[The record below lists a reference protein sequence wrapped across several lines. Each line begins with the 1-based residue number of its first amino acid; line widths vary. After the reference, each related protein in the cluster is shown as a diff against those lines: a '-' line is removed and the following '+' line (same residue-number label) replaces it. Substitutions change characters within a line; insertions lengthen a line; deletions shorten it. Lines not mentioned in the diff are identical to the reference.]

1 MLLWRSDRKS
11 AFGENKNHTR
21 LDICE
26 FVLNRGGCQL
36 IFESVTVENWRGF
49 YREQTI
55 HFSTSKKKNTTIVY
69 AQNGVG
75 KTNLLNAIMWCLY
88 EELTASFKIP
98 TDILNHYAASE
109 GRNSYHVSIY
119 LRSEDDQLYKIQR
132 SGGNISNF
140 KVHVISEDGNHSPY
154 QGSAKLFV
162 NSILPKDMAG
172 YFIND
177 GEGDDLTSDANG
189 MISISRS
196 IEDILGFGMAKRAL
210 DDVVQIRKEYFVKW
224 KALNREG
231 DLSSE
236 IVEVEILQ
244 NDLEIIEDTL
254 KGDQEILGTYDVQL
268 AKINSMMGN
277 SDIPTI
283 KAKQQKRS
291 SHEMALSKA
300 KSNLKLFRAKK
311 KTLIKDY
318 ATASF
323 SADIN
328 ITDLDFLEKEN
339 ERLKNE
345 AEKAEIKKANQIDMD
360 RMRKKAEETARA
372 ASQAP
377 VERQGEVREELLEE
391 YLEKEFP
398 TDKFEAVK
406 KGQKGGDIIQSVIIK
421 GEPVG
426 NILYESK
433 DVLNFDEKWVQKLL
447 NDMSKV
453 DATVGFIFT
462 KAMPKKSKGFVE
474 EREGGRVI
482 ICSEYPILRQLVST
496 TRKLI
501 QANKANIASNKDEIS
516 PKLKDLFNYLNSNE
530 FRIQTRKIFN
540 GIKKDGEQIDK
551 DERSGENQ
559 IKNRRKNLEDS
570 KKNINGVIT
579 SLVSNAGL
587 SDDILDGDD
596 DDLLLE

>member
-1 MLLWRSDRKS
+1 MKQQI
-11 AFGENKNHTR
+11 KCPH
-21 LDICE
+21 
-26 FVLNRGGCQL
+26 CQKL
-36 IFESVTVENWRGF
+36 FPIEESLKHET
-49 YREQTI
+49 
-55 HFSTSKKKNTTIVY
+55 
-69 AQNGVG
+69 
-75 KTNLLNAIMWCLY
+75 
-88 EELTASFKIP
+88 EELRKKLKKEEEQKSKERQKEFEEKI
-98 TDILNHYAASE
+98 
-109 GRNSYHVSIY
+109 
-119 LRSEDDQLYKIQR
+119 
-132 SGGNISNF
+132 
-140 KVHVISEDGNHSPY
+140 
-154 QGSAKLFV
+154 
-162 NSILPKDMAG
+162 
-172 YFIND
+172 
-177 GEGDDLTSDANG
+177 
-189 MISISRS
+189 
-196 IEDILGFGMAKRAL
+196 
-210 DDVVQIRKEYFVKW
+210 
-224 KALNREG
+224 
-231 DLSSE
+231 
-236 IVEVEILQ
+236 
-244 NDLEIIEDTL
+244 
-254 KGDQEILGTYDVQL
+254 
-268 AKINSMMGN
+268 
-277 SDIPTI
+277 
-283 KAKQQKRS
+283 
-291 SHEMALSKA
+291 
-300 KSNLKLFRAKK
+300 NLKLQKQNEAH
-311 KTLIKDY
+311 
-318 ATASF
+318 
-323 SADIN
+323 
-328 ITDLDFLEKEN
+328 EKEKEKIRQDALKN
-339 ERLKNE
+339 QKAEADKQAAAQVEKVKKIANDHARKQKADFEARVKKEKEEERIKNE
-345 AEKAEIKKANQIDMD
+345 AEKAEIKKAYQIDMD
-360 RMRKKAEETARA
+360 RMRKKAEEAARA

-377 VERQGEVREELLEE
+377 VERKGEVREELLEE

-406 KGQKGGDIIQSVIIK
+406 KGQKGGDIIHSVIIK
-421 GEPVG
+421 GESVG

>member
-1 MLLWRSDRKS
+1 MKQQIKCPHC
-11 AFGENKNHTR
+11 NKV
-21 LDICE
+21 
-26 FVLNRGGCQL
+26 F
-36 IFESVTVENWRGF
+36 
-49 YREQTI
+49 
-55 HFSTSKKKNTTIVY
+55 
-69 AQNGVG
+69 
-75 KTNLLNAIMWCLY
+75 
-88 EELTASFKIP
+88 P
-98 TDILNHYAASE
+98 
-109 GRNSYHVSIY
+109 
-119 LRSEDDQLYKIQR
+119 
-132 SGGNISNF
+132 
-140 KVHVISEDGNHSPY
+140 
-154 QGSAKLFV
+154 
-162 NSILPKDMAG
+162 
-172 YFIND
+172 
-177 GEGDDLTSDANG
+177 
-189 MISISRS
+189 
-196 IEDILGFGMAKRAL
+196 IEDSIKHEAEE
-210 DDVVQIRKEYFVKW
+210 IRKKYKKEEEQKSKERQKEF
-224 KALNREG
+224 E
-231 DLSSE
+231 E
-236 IVEVEILQ
+236 
-244 NDLEIIEDTL
+244 
-254 KGDQEILGTYDVQL
+254 
-268 AKINSMMGN
+268 KINLKLQKQNEVHEREKDKIRQDAEKKQKAEADKQAAAEIERVKKVATDHSRKQKAQLEA
-277 SDIPTI
+277 
-283 KAKQQKRS
+283 KAKQ
-291 SHEMALSKA
+291 
-300 KSNLKLFRAKK
+300 
-311 KTLIKDY
+311 
-318 ATASF
+318 
-323 SADIN
+323 
-328 ITDLDFLEKEN
+328 DLEN

-406 KGQKGGDIIQSVIIK
+406 KGQKGGDIIQSVVIK
-421 GEPVG
+421 GELVG

-551 DERSGENQ
+551 DERSAENQ

>member
-1 MLLWRSDRKS
+1 MKQQIKCPHC
-11 AFGENKNHTR
+11 NKV
-21 LDICE
+21 
-26 FVLNRGGCQL
+26 F
-36 IFESVTVENWRGF
+36 
-49 YREQTI
+49 
-55 HFSTSKKKNTTIVY
+55 
-69 AQNGVG
+69 
-75 KTNLLNAIMWCLY
+75 
-88 EELTASFKIP
+88 P
-98 TDILNHYAASE
+98 
-109 GRNSYHVSIY
+109 
-119 LRSEDDQLYKIQR
+119 
-132 SGGNISNF
+132 
-140 KVHVISEDGNHSPY
+140 
-154 QGSAKLFV
+154 
-162 NSILPKDMAG
+162 
-172 YFIND
+172 
-177 GEGDDLTSDANG
+177 
-189 MISISRS
+189 
-196 IEDILGFGMAKRAL
+196 IEDSIKHEAEE
-210 DDVVQIRKEYFVKW
+210 IRKKYKKEEEQKSKERQKEF
-224 KALNREG
+224 E
-231 DLSSE
+231 E
-236 IVEVEILQ
+236 
-244 NDLEIIEDTL
+244 
-254 KGDQEILGTYDVQL
+254 
-268 AKINSMMGN
+268 KINLKLQKQNEVHEREKDKIRQDAEKKQKEEADKQAAAEIERVKKVATDHSRKQKAQLEA
-277 SDIPTI
+277 
-283 KAKQQKRS
+283 KAKQ
-291 SHEMALSKA
+291 
-300 KSNLKLFRAKK
+300 
-311 KTLIKDY
+311 
-318 ATASF
+318 
-323 SADIN
+323 
-328 ITDLDFLEKEN
+328 DLEN

-398 TDKFEAVK
+398 SDKFEAVK
-406 KGQKGGDIIQSVIIK
+406 KGQKGGDIIQSVVIK
-421 GEPVG
+421 GESVG
-426 NILYESK
+426 SILYESK

>member
-1 MLLWRSDRKS
+1 MKQQI
-11 AFGENKNHTR
+11 KCPH
-21 LDICE
+21 
-26 FVLNRGGCQL
+26 CQKL
-36 IFESVTVENWRGF
+36 FPIEESLKHET
-49 YREQTI
+49 
-55 HFSTSKKKNTTIVY
+55 
-69 AQNGVG
+69 
-75 KTNLLNAIMWCLY
+75 
-88 EELTASFKIP
+88 EELRKKLKKEEEQKSKERQKEFEQKI
-98 TDILNHYAASE
+98 
-109 GRNSYHVSIY
+109 
-119 LRSEDDQLYKIQR
+119 
-132 SGGNISNF
+132 
-140 KVHVISEDGNHSPY
+140 
-154 QGSAKLFV
+154 
-162 NSILPKDMAG
+162 
-172 YFIND
+172 
-177 GEGDDLTSDANG
+177 
-189 MISISRS
+189 
-196 IEDILGFGMAKRAL
+196 
-210 DDVVQIRKEYFVKW
+210 
-224 KALNREG
+224 
-231 DLSSE
+231 
-236 IVEVEILQ
+236 
-244 NDLEIIEDTL
+244 
-254 KGDQEILGTYDVQL
+254 
-268 AKINSMMGN
+268 
-277 SDIPTI
+277 
-283 KAKQQKRS
+283 
-291 SHEMALSKA
+291 
-300 KSNLKLFRAKK
+300 NLKLQKQNEAHEKEKEKIRQDAQRTQKAEADKQAAAEVERVK
-311 KTLIKDY
+311 KTTNDQARKQK
-318 ATASF
+318 
-323 SADIN
+323 AD
-328 ITDLDFLEKEN
+328 FESRVKKEKEE

-345 AEKAEIKKANQIDMD
+345 AEKAELKKAHQIDMD

-372 ASQAP
+372 ASQSP

-398 TDKFEAVK
+398 SDKFEAVK
-406 KGQKGGDIIQSVIIK
+406 KGQKGGDIIQSVVIK
-421 GEPVG
+421 GESVG
-426 NILYESK
+426 SILYESK

-579 SLVSNAGL
+579 SLISNAGL

>member
-1 MLLWRSDRKS
+1 MKQQI
-11 AFGENKNHTR
+11 KCPH
-21 LDICE
+21 
-26 FVLNRGGCQL
+26 CQKL
-36 IFESVTVENWRGF
+36 FPIEESLKHET
-49 YREQTI
+49 
-55 HFSTSKKKNTTIVY
+55 
-69 AQNGVG
+69 
-75 KTNLLNAIMWCLY
+75 
-88 EELTASFKIP
+88 EELRKKLKKEEEQKSKERQKEFEEKI
-98 TDILNHYAASE
+98 
-109 GRNSYHVSIY
+109 
-119 LRSEDDQLYKIQR
+119 
-132 SGGNISNF
+132 
-140 KVHVISEDGNHSPY
+140 
-154 QGSAKLFV
+154 
-162 NSILPKDMAG
+162 
-172 YFIND
+172 
-177 GEGDDLTSDANG
+177 
-189 MISISRS
+189 
-196 IEDILGFGMAKRAL
+196 
-210 DDVVQIRKEYFVKW
+210 
-224 KALNREG
+224 
-231 DLSSE
+231 
-236 IVEVEILQ
+236 
-244 NDLEIIEDTL
+244 
-254 KGDQEILGTYDVQL
+254 
-268 AKINSMMGN
+268 
-277 SDIPTI
+277 
-283 KAKQQKRS
+283 
-291 SHEMALSKA
+291 
-300 KSNLKLFRAKK
+300 NLKLQKQNEAH
-311 KTLIKDY
+311 
-318 ATASF
+318 
-323 SADIN
+323 
-328 ITDLDFLEKEN
+328 EKEKEKIRQDVLKKQKAEVDRQSAEKV
-339 ERLKNE
+339 ERIKKVANDHARKQKADFEARVKKEKEEERIKNE
-345 AEKAEIKKANQIDMD
+345 AEKAEIKKAFQIDMD
-360 RMRKKAEETARA
+360 RMRKKAEEAARA

-406 KGQKGGDIIQSVIIK
+406 KGQKGGDIVQSVMIK
-421 GEPVG
+421 GESVG

>member
-1 MLLWRSDRKS
+1 MKQQIKCPHC
-11 AFGENKNHTR
+11 NKV
-21 LDICE
+21 
-26 FVLNRGGCQL
+26 F
-36 IFESVTVENWRGF
+36 
-49 YREQTI
+49 
-55 HFSTSKKKNTTIVY
+55 
-69 AQNGVG
+69 
-75 KTNLLNAIMWCLY
+75 
-88 EELTASFKIP
+88 P
-98 TDILNHYAASE
+98 
-109 GRNSYHVSIY
+109 
-119 LRSEDDQLYKIQR
+119 
-132 SGGNISNF
+132 
-140 KVHVISEDGNHSPY
+140 
-154 QGSAKLFV
+154 
-162 NSILPKDMAG
+162 
-172 YFIND
+172 
-177 GEGDDLTSDANG
+177 
-189 MISISRS
+189 
-196 IEDILGFGMAKRAL
+196 IEDSIKHEAEE
-210 DDVVQIRKEYFVKW
+210 IRKKYKKEEEQKSKERQKEF
-224 KALNREG
+224 E
-231 DLSSE
+231 E
-236 IVEVEILQ
+236 
-244 NDLEIIEDTL
+244 
-254 KGDQEILGTYDVQL
+254 
-268 AKINSMMGN
+268 KINLKLQKQNEVHEREKDKIRQDAEKKQKAEVDKQSAN
-277 SDIPTI
+277 KIERVKKIANEHFKKQKQELET
-283 KAKQQKRS
+283 KAKQDQ
-291 SHEMALSKA
+291 
-300 KSNLKLFRAKK
+300 
-311 KTLIKDY
+311 
-318 ATASF
+318 
-323 SADIN
+323 
-328 ITDLDFLEKEN
+328 EK
-339 ERLKNE
+339 ERLKAE
-345 AEKAEIKKANQIDMD
+345 ADKAEMKKAYQIDID
-360 RMRKKAEETARA
+360 RMRKKAEEAARA

-398 TDKFEAVK
+398 SDKFEAVK
-406 KGQKGGDIIQSVIIK
+406 KGQKGGDIIQSVVIK

-426 NILYESK
+426 SILYESK

>member
-1 MLLWRSDRKS
+1 MKQQIKCPHCNKVFPIEESLKHETEEIRKKLQKEEQQKS
-11 AFGENKNHTR
+11 QERQKKLDEENKQKLQKQKIAFDKELEKIKT
-21 LDICE
+21 DAA
-26 FVLNRGGCQL
+26 
-36 IFESVTVENWRGF
+36 
-49 YREQTI
+49 
-55 HFSTSKKKNTTIVY
+55 KKQKAEADKQAAAEVARIKKVANDY
-69 AQNGVG
+69 AKKQ
-75 KTNLLNAIMWCLY
+75 
-88 EELTASFKIP
+88 
-98 TDILNHYAASE
+98 
-109 GRNSYHVSIY
+109 
-119 LRSEDDQLYKIQR
+119 
-132 SGGNISNF
+132 
-140 KVHVISEDGNHSPY
+140 
-154 QGSAKLFV
+154 
-162 NSILPKDMAG
+162 
-172 YFIND
+172 
-177 GEGDDLTSDANG
+177 
-189 MISISRS
+189 
-196 IEDILGFGMAKRAL
+196 
-210 DDVVQIRKEYFVKW
+210 
-224 KALNREG
+224 KA
-231 DLSSE
+231 
-236 IVEVEILQ
+236 
-244 NDLEIIEDTL
+244 DLE
-254 KGDQEILGTYDVQL
+254 
-268 AKINSMMGN
+268 A
-277 SDIPTI
+277 
-283 KAKQQKRS
+283 KAKK
-291 SHEMALSKA
+291 
-300 KSNLKLFRAKK
+300 
-311 KTLIKDY
+311 
-318 ATASF
+318 
-323 SADIN
+323 
-328 ITDLDFLEKEN
+328 EKEE

-345 AEKAEIKKANQIDMD
+345 AEKAELKKAHQIDME

-398 TDKFEAVK
+398 SDKFEAVK

-421 GEPVG
+421 GESVG

-551 DERSGENQ
+551 DERSIENQ

-570 KKNINGVIT
+570 KKNINSIIT

>member
-1 MLLWRSDRKS
+1 MKQQIKCPHC
-11 AFGENKNHTR
+11 NKV
-21 LDICE
+21 
-26 FVLNRGGCQL
+26 F
-36 IFESVTVENWRGF
+36 
-49 YREQTI
+49 
-55 HFSTSKKKNTTIVY
+55 
-69 AQNGVG
+69 
-75 KTNLLNAIMWCLY
+75 
-88 EELTASFKIP
+88 P
-98 TDILNHYAASE
+98 
-109 GRNSYHVSIY
+109 
-119 LRSEDDQLYKIQR
+119 
-132 SGGNISNF
+132 
-140 KVHVISEDGNHSPY
+140 
-154 QGSAKLFV
+154 
-162 NSILPKDMAG
+162 
-172 YFIND
+172 
-177 GEGDDLTSDANG
+177 
-189 MISISRS
+189 
-196 IEDILGFGMAKRAL
+196 IEDSIKHEAEE
-210 DDVVQIRKEYFVKW
+210 IRKKYKKEEEQKSKERQKEF
-224 KALNREG
+224 E
-231 DLSSE
+231 E
-236 IVEVEILQ
+236 
-244 NDLEIIEDTL
+244 
-254 KGDQEILGTYDVQL
+254 
-268 AKINSMMGN
+268 KINLKLQKQNEVHEREKDKIRQDAEKKQKAEADKQAAAEIERVKKVATDHSRKQKAQLEA
-277 SDIPTI
+277 
-283 KAKQQKRS
+283 KAKQ
-291 SHEMALSKA
+291 
-300 KSNLKLFRAKK
+300 
-311 KTLIKDY
+311 
-318 ATASF
+318 
-323 SADIN
+323 
-328 ITDLDFLEKEN
+328 DLEN

-398 TDKFEAVK
+398 SDKFEAVK

-421 GEPVG
+421 GELVG

-482 ICSEYPILRQLVST
+482 ICSEYPILKQLASF

-501 QANKANIASNKDEIS
+501 QANKANIASSKDEIS

-530 FRIQTRKIFN
+530 FRNQTRKIFN

-551 DERSGENQ
+551 DERSAENQ

>member
-1 MLLWRSDRKS
+1 MKQQIKCPHC
-11 AFGENKNHTR
+11 NKV
-21 LDICE
+21 
-26 FVLNRGGCQL
+26 F
-36 IFESVTVENWRGF
+36 
-49 YREQTI
+49 
-55 HFSTSKKKNTTIVY
+55 
-69 AQNGVG
+69 
-75 KTNLLNAIMWCLY
+75 
-88 EELTASFKIP
+88 P
-98 TDILNHYAASE
+98 
-109 GRNSYHVSIY
+109 
-119 LRSEDDQLYKIQR
+119 
-132 SGGNISNF
+132 
-140 KVHVISEDGNHSPY
+140 
-154 QGSAKLFV
+154 
-162 NSILPKDMAG
+162 
-172 YFIND
+172 
-177 GEGDDLTSDANG
+177 
-189 MISISRS
+189 
-196 IEDILGFGMAKRAL
+196 IEDSLKHEAEE
-210 DDVVQIRKEYFVKW
+210 IRKKYKKEEEQKSKERQKEF
-224 KALNREG
+224 E
-231 DLSSE
+231 E
-236 IVEVEILQ
+236 
-244 NDLEIIEDTL
+244 
-254 KGDQEILGTYDVQL
+254 
-268 AKINSMMGN
+268 KINLKLQKQNEVHEREKDKIRQDAEKKQKAEADKQAAAEIERVKKVATDHSRKQKAQLEA
-277 SDIPTI
+277 
-283 KAKQQKRS
+283 KAKQ
-291 SHEMALSKA
+291 
-300 KSNLKLFRAKK
+300 
-311 KTLIKDY
+311 
-318 ATASF
+318 
-323 SADIN
+323 
-328 ITDLDFLEKEN
+328 DLEN

-421 GEPVG
+421 GELVG

-482 ICSEYPILRQLVST
+482 ICSEYQILKQLVSF

-551 DERSGENQ
+551 DERSIENQ

>member
-1 MLLWRSDRKS
+1 MKQQIKCPHCNKVFPIEESLKHETEEIRKKLQKEEQQKS
-11 AFGENKNHTR
+11 QERQKKLDEENKQK
-21 LDICE
+21 LQKQKIAFD
-26 FVLNRGGCQL
+26 
-36 IFESVTVENWRGF
+36 
-49 YREQTI
+49 
-55 HFSTSKKKNTTIVY
+55 K
-69 AQNGVG
+69 
-75 KTNLLNAIMWCLY
+75 
-88 EELTASFKIP
+88 ELEKI
-98 TDILNHYAASE
+98 
-109 GRNSYHVSIY
+109 
-119 LRSEDDQLYKIQR
+119 K
-132 SGGNISNF
+132 
-140 KVHVISEDGNHSPY
+140 
-154 QGSAKLFV
+154 
-162 NSILPKDMAG
+162 
-172 YFIND
+172 
-177 GEGDDLTSDANG
+177 SDA
-189 MISISRS
+189 
-196 IEDILGFGMAKRAL
+196 AKK
-210 DDVVQIRKEYFVKW
+210 QKEEVAKQ
-224 KALNREG
+224 AAA
-231 DLSSE
+231 
-236 IVEVEILQ
+236 EVEKIKKQ
-244 NDLEIIEDTL
+244 TTEDFKKQKQELET
-254 KGDQEILGTYDVQL
+254 
-268 AKINSMMGN
+268 
-277 SDIPTI
+277 
-283 KAKQQKRS
+283 KAKQDQ
-291 SHEMALSKA
+291 
-300 KSNLKLFRAKK
+300 
-311 KTLIKDY
+311 
-318 ATASF
+318 
-323 SADIN
+323 
-328 ITDLDFLEKEN
+328 EK
-339 ERLKNE
+339 ERLKAE
-345 AEKAEIKKANQIDMD
+345 ADKAELKKAHQIDME

-398 TDKFEAVK
+398 SDKFEAVK

-482 ICSEYPILRQLVST
+482 ICSEYPILKQLVSF

-540 GIKKDGEQIDK
+540 GIKKDGDQIDK
-551 DERSGENQ
+551 DERSAENQ

-570 KKNINGVIT
+570 KKNINGIIT

>member
-1 MLLWRSDRKS
+1 MKQQI
-11 AFGENKNHTR
+11 KCPH
-21 LDICE
+21 
-26 FVLNRGGCQL
+26 CQKL
-36 IFESVTVENWRGF
+36 FPIEESLKHETE
-49 YREQTI
+49 EI
-55 HFSTSKKKNTTIVY
+55 KKKY
-69 AQNGVG
+69 
-75 KTNLLNAIMWCLY
+75 KK
-88 EELTASFKIP
+88 EEEQKS
-98 TDILNHYAASE
+98 
-109 GRNSYHVSIY
+109 
-119 LRSEDDQLYKIQR
+119 
-132 SGGNISNF
+132 
-140 KVHVISEDGNHSPY
+140 
-154 QGSAKLFV
+154 
-162 NSILPKDMAG
+162 
-172 YFIND
+172 
-177 GEGDDLTSDANG
+177 
-189 MISISRS
+189 
-196 IEDILGFGMAKRAL
+196 
-210 DDVVQIRKEYFVKW
+210 KERQKEF
-224 KALNREG
+224 E
-231 DLSSE
+231 
-236 IVEVEILQ
+236 Q
-244 NDLEIIEDTL
+244 
-254 KGDQEILGTYDVQL
+254 
-268 AKINSMMGN
+268 KINLKLQKQNEVHEREKDKIRQDAEKKQKAEADKQAAAEIERVKKVATDHSRKQKAQLEA
-277 SDIPTI
+277 
-283 KAKQQKRS
+283 KAKQ
-291 SHEMALSKA
+291 
-300 KSNLKLFRAKK
+300 
-311 KTLIKDY
+311 
-318 ATASF
+318 
-323 SADIN
+323 
-328 ITDLDFLEKEN
+328 DLEN

-421 GEPVG
+421 GELVG

-482 ICSEYPILRQLVST
+482 ICSEYQILKQLVSF

-570 KKNINGVIT
+570 KKNINSIIT

>member
-1 MLLWRSDRKS
+1 MKQQIKCPHCNKVFPIEESLKHETEEIRKKLQKEEQQKS
-11 AFGENKNHTR
+11 QERQKKLDEENKQK
-21 LDICE
+21 LQKQKIAFD
-26 FVLNRGGCQL
+26 
-36 IFESVTVENWRGF
+36 
-49 YREQTI
+49 
-55 HFSTSKKKNTTIVY
+55 K
-69 AQNGVG
+69 
-75 KTNLLNAIMWCLY
+75 
-88 EELTASFKIP
+88 ELEKI
-98 TDILNHYAASE
+98 
-109 GRNSYHVSIY
+109 
-119 LRSEDDQLYKIQR
+119 K
-132 SGGNISNF
+132 
-140 KVHVISEDGNHSPY
+140 
-154 QGSAKLFV
+154 
-162 NSILPKDMAG
+162 
-172 YFIND
+172 
-177 GEGDDLTSDANG
+177 SDA
-189 MISISRS
+189 
-196 IEDILGFGMAKRAL
+196 AKK
-210 DDVVQIRKEYFVKW
+210 QKEEAAKQ
-224 KALNREG
+224 AAA
-231 DLSSE
+231 
-236 IVEVEILQ
+236 EVEKIKKQ
-244 NDLEIIEDTL
+244 ANEHYKKQRQELE
-254 KGDQEILGTYDVQL
+254 
-268 AKINSMMGN
+268 A
-277 SDIPTI
+277 
-283 KAKQQKRS
+283 KAKQDQ
-291 SHEMALSKA
+291 
-300 KSNLKLFRAKK
+300 
-311 KTLIKDY
+311 
-318 ATASF
+318 
-323 SADIN
+323 
-328 ITDLDFLEKEN
+328 EK
-339 ERLKNE
+339 ERLKAE
-345 AEKAEIKKANQIDMD
+345 ADKAELKKAHQIDME

-398 TDKFEAVK
+398 SDKFEAVK

-462 KAMPKKSKGFVE
+462 KVMPKKSKGFVE

-482 ICSEYPILRQLVST
+482 ICSEYPILKQLVSF

-551 DERSGENQ
+551 DERSIENQ

-570 KKNINGVIT
+570 KKNINSIIT

>member
-1 MLLWRSDRKS
+1 MKQQIKCPHC
-11 AFGENKNHTR
+11 NKV
-21 LDICE
+21 
-26 FVLNRGGCQL
+26 F
-36 IFESVTVENWRGF
+36 
-49 YREQTI
+49 
-55 HFSTSKKKNTTIVY
+55 
-69 AQNGVG
+69 
-75 KTNLLNAIMWCLY
+75 
-88 EELTASFKIP
+88 P
-98 TDILNHYAASE
+98 
-109 GRNSYHVSIY
+109 
-119 LRSEDDQLYKIQR
+119 
-132 SGGNISNF
+132 
-140 KVHVISEDGNHSPY
+140 
-154 QGSAKLFV
+154 
-162 NSILPKDMAG
+162 
-172 YFIND
+172 
-177 GEGDDLTSDANG
+177 
-189 MISISRS
+189 
-196 IEDILGFGMAKRAL
+196 IEDSIKHEAEE
-210 DDVVQIRKEYFVKW
+210 IRKKYKKEEEQKSKERQKEF
-224 KALNREG
+224 E
-231 DLSSE
+231 E
-236 IVEVEILQ
+236 
-244 NDLEIIEDTL
+244 
-254 KGDQEILGTYDVQL
+254 
-268 AKINSMMGN
+268 KINLKLQKQNEVHEREKDKIRQDAEKKQKEEADKQAAAEIERVKKVATDHSRKQKAQLEA
-277 SDIPTI
+277 
-283 KAKQQKRS
+283 KAKQ
-291 SHEMALSKA
+291 
-300 KSNLKLFRAKK
+300 
-311 KTLIKDY
+311 
-318 ATASF
+318 
-323 SADIN
+323 
-328 ITDLDFLEKEN
+328 DLEN

-421 GEPVG
+421 GELVG

>member
-1 MLLWRSDRKS
+1 MKQQI
-11 AFGENKNHTR
+11 KCPH
-21 LDICE
+21 
-26 FVLNRGGCQL
+26 CQKL
-36 IFESVTVENWRGF
+36 FPIEESLKHET
-49 YREQTI
+49 
-55 HFSTSKKKNTTIVY
+55 
-69 AQNGVG
+69 
-75 KTNLLNAIMWCLY
+75 
-88 EELTASFKIP
+88 EELRKKLKKEEEQKSKERQKEFEQKI
-98 TDILNHYAASE
+98 
-109 GRNSYHVSIY
+109 
-119 LRSEDDQLYKIQR
+119 
-132 SGGNISNF
+132 
-140 KVHVISEDGNHSPY
+140 
-154 QGSAKLFV
+154 
-162 NSILPKDMAG
+162 
-172 YFIND
+172 
-177 GEGDDLTSDANG
+177 
-189 MISISRS
+189 
-196 IEDILGFGMAKRAL
+196 
-210 DDVVQIRKEYFVKW
+210 
-224 KALNREG
+224 
-231 DLSSE
+231 
-236 IVEVEILQ
+236 
-244 NDLEIIEDTL
+244 
-254 KGDQEILGTYDVQL
+254 
-268 AKINSMMGN
+268 
-277 SDIPTI
+277 
-283 KAKQQKRS
+283 
-291 SHEMALSKA
+291 
-300 KSNLKLFRAKK
+300 NLKLQKQNEAH
-311 KTLIKDY
+311 
-318 ATASF
+318 
-323 SADIN
+323 
-328 ITDLDFLEKEN
+328 EKEKEKIRQDALKKQKAEVDKQSAEEV
-339 ERLKNE
+339 ERIKKVANDHARKQRADFEARVKKEKEDERIKNE
-345 AEKAEIKKANQIDMD
+345 AEKAEIKKAFQIDMD
-360 RMRKKAEETARA
+360 RMRKKAEEAARA

-377 VERQGEVREELLEE
+377 VERKGEVREELLEE

-406 KGQKGGDIIQSVIIK
+406 KGQKGGDIIQSVVIK
-421 GEPVG
+421 GESVG